1 MTSSQI
7 WVDSFPL
14 ASDLFLP
21 RFTERGL
28 DPYLMGL
35 PSLWIS
41 QEKQLCKEI
50 WCPNDHRPGERTH
63 SQRE

>member
-21 RFTERGL
+21 RFTEQGL

-35 PSLWIS
+35 HLSGPAWETIEYSVFSL
-41 QEKQLCKEI
+41 
-50 WCPNDHRPGERTH
+50 
-63 SQRE
+63 